1 MKKNLKS
8 GGDYILK
15 DGIYLPSFL
24 FLEKKQQE
32 NIVSPVSGFRPD
44 GALEG
49 SAFQS
54 SVSPS
59 QGFVPKKI
67 FIDKD
72 SFGFLLEEGERIAF
86 LKRLQIAGFTIFFRG
101 AEDER
106 GVAPFYELKKD
117 FSNIRQLQDGSQFNH
132 SLDREEIKKLGI
144 ARDEILLLDA
154 HDLTGQTIEIE
165 RVFCHN
171 GFVSQTDG
179 NNWNV
184 VFLNDS
190 ANNVVPELPSYD
202 DPKYFQKM
210 VFVLNRSIDGGCDE
224 IVTSLG
230 DYFRSPHCKNP
241 PLFDMEGFL
250 TLLLSN
256 RLFDEL
262 KEPISNKFRKTL
274 EDFVFNNI
282 TSNKEFFAA
291 IELFPKRYAA
301 LEGYLD
307 KLSQLG
313 VLFGV
318 LYNYRKY
325 PELIEKFPDKKDQ
338 LIRRIDHEAK
348 VNPDLNLAQVSSI
361 LANILRGEEEVAIQ
375 KFCDLVEHLD
385 ALEDMGEEAVLK
397 YKMTA
402 LFASAAHNNLRS
414 DFFDK
419 QLLQNISQAI
429 DPNAD
434 RNSKISQYDFDEIL
448 RDLNSS
454 NITKIAELALET
466 NQDFLSEKLVI
477 AATRANP
484 QLSQQLLKAYCQKS
498 DVSIESKKNVICSL
512 PSRMV
517 QNFLHGKVIESLDQ
531 FLSLE
536 DLVGLRST
544 RHVAY
549 KNPKHKTYLQSY
561 DASKT
566 VIEESQEWIHG
577 DNIEGEVAKSIAAI
591 KITNR
596 DGEIDTDEVKSLI
609 DLALLKTEVKHFS
622 FSKDL
627 NLTDEYLA
635 ALGER
640 GATYEVNDYENYWGI
655 GNLVRESAVRVKSE
669 IRIAFSGL
677 RDHIA
682 VDNPHEKS
690 SCNMG
695 LAGEVL
701 NGSSQNLRIRT
712 AVIQDSDITQNLLQ
726 QEYQSQLFD
735 SVPRFN
741 ILDAEVVEGLKKQAS
756 DEYIFCKFRQYLKAN
771 VKSRLLSVDAAEEFF
786 GLVEDLSVLGE
797 VSISKGDDGFFYAE
811 STQDR
816 NLSYVIKAPSP
827 NISAAKSLAEE
838 DLIRKIIDE
847 YRDPEKGFSWSASY
861 EKEDTRYDSSDHAG
875 SMERMF
881 NERLGSCRHRAAAVL
896 YKIKSTLSQEDCS
909 RCRMVGIDNNH
920 VVLEVKY
927 SDGEWIK
934 ADFGGSENYQ
944 LTTLDNSLIYGA
956 EKLAT
961 PQLPVANKKK
971 LKSSKPQQE
980 QVAEQEEDSAAQ
992 LMIKA
997 LSSLTKF
1004 SKVVTK
1010 EDLTAAIASK
1020 SKSLIVAS
1028 NLEDNANFLLSE
1040 AVNSGREVFYI
1051 DDPKKAELHKMNLR
1065 IGSEGIPFI
1074 ALEGQLFDFLQRA
1087 KSADRPPL
1095 LLINWDVF
1103 DAKQRVAM
1111 NTILDQERMI
1121 FNVAID
1127 GSIQIVG
1134 FASQYPKDASFIH
1147 RHDICVVSEISPK
1160 ATEQEKKTS
1169 HIIDLEGFSNWRRKL
1184 FGEIILVGEE
1194 MVWQKS
1200 DFVLALESGERNFEI
1215 INLSPKHEQE
1225 LQYELKQ
1232 ALATGKFSYH
1242 GYEIAAA
1249 EDLEVAGRGDN
1260 VFDFSKFRDAS
1271 QVGVKEYSQM
1281 PRDATLINKHLFDL
1295 LICDKAIEGE
1305 LYYEREGLIKRASE
1319 GEEKLLKLF
1328 ISSEL
1333 SDGQWY
1339 CLFNEAQKHGLK
1351 LKLLLNYGVELPSE
1365 VQTSKIQNRFENKET
1380 TTCIIFHDDA
1390 QEALKQVKADQP
1402 EIYAVVDVEDFT
1414 YQDLVEKLDFET
1426 TESGFKNFRKIESE
1440 IVERLRA
1447 GEKIVLKGKFSE
1459 GLFNSLAPLFF
1470 SELGRNL
1477 TVISEEVERDGNFE
1491 WLSPE
1496 SFERFGTSAVEEKFS
1511 KVRLENFNASQDLRG
1526 SEGEAERF
1534 ITERKSDLLNDL
1546 TQSNMLRLMGYSGVG
1561 KSSLLREFEKDDQE
1575 TVKVYRELTSFQ
1587 DWAQSKG
1594 GEGKIKILFID
1605 ESNMEDLH
1613 LTMFSPL
1620 KEGGKQRI
1628 FYKQKFYELDENHKV
1643 VFACNPLQFRGG
1655 RFEQKL
1661 FEDATIP
1668 VVELRDFPPSYI
1680 YERIL
1685 KKTIYENLVPEI
1697 WSQIPE
1703 SIFKERCAEF
1713 IEQYQQTNA
1722 GKKADEG
1729 NAETVRELQENVL
1742 RFIETSI
1749 SRQPNPQ
1756 INNADFV
1763 STEATKEVEE
1773 SLALSLRIRQK
1784 QYEGQF
1790 PYEACGLK
1798 GVLLNGDSGTGKS
1811 VLIKSVLE
1819 SEGLEEI
1826 KSDAQVSAAGKRGYY
1841 KISASLPL
1849 KDKKKIITKAFEEG
1863 NVVWI
1868 DELNS
1873 CLEGGLEKLLN
1884 AVLTGEHPDGKKGGS
1899 GFMLVASVNSAVDLE
1914 GRSMISPALL
1924 HRMTWHDVK
1933 SLTDYAEADLAKIVK
1948 CWSPGDAVSNS
1959 AAQDIARD
1967 FVACLNYGADTGFN
1981 LRMLKKVLPSLVQNY
1996 EAGLPLENSGNVVI
2010 HEKEEVEIVASSILL
2025 GHEDEASVVVLK
2037 EIIPEKLPQSA
2048 NVVEPIQ
2055 DNPST
2060 SPKVS
2065 RDTNS
2070 LDSGKGGKERRAKK
2084 NGGMVTSRSSSALE
2098 VGDATKLDPK
2108 GQGGCCTIS

>member
-1 MKKNLKS
+1 MIFKELM
-8 GGDYILK
+8 
-15 DGIYLPSFL
+15 
-24 FLEKKQQE
+24 
-32 NIVSPVSGFRPD
+32 
-44 GALEG
+44 G
-49 SAFQS
+49 S
-54 SVSPS
+54 
-59 QGFVPKKI
+59 
-67 FIDKD
+67 
-72 SFGFLLEEGERIAF
+72 
-86 LKRLQIAGFTIFFRG
+86 
-101 AEDER
+101 
-106 GVAPFYELKKD
+106 
-117 FSNIRQLQDGSQFNH
+117 
-132 SLDREEIKKLGI
+132 
-144 ARDEILLLDA
+144 
-154 HDLTGQTIEIE
+154 
-165 RVFCHN
+165 
-171 GFVSQTDG
+171 
-179 NNWNV
+179 
-184 VFLNDS
+184 
-190 ANNVVPELPSYD
+190 
-202 DPKYFQKM
+202 
-210 VFVLNRSIDGGCDE
+210 SIDP
-224 IVTSLG
+224 S
-230 DYFRSPHCKNP
+230 
-241 PLFDMEGFL
+241 
-250 TLLLSN
+250 
-256 RLFDEL
+256 
-262 KEPISNKFRKTL
+262 
-274 EDFVFNNI
+274 
-282 TSNKEFFAA
+282 
-291 IELFPKRYAA
+291 
-301 LEGYLD
+301 
-307 KLSQLG
+307 
-313 VLFGV
+313 
-318 LYNYRKY
+318 
-325 PELIEKFPDKKDQ
+325 
-338 LIRRIDHEAK
+338 
-348 VNPDLNLAQVSSI
+348 
-361 LANILRGEEEVAIQ
+361 
-375 KFCDLVEHLD
+375 
-385 ALEDMGEEAVLK
+385 
-397 YKMTA
+397 
-402 LFASAAHNNLRS
+402 
-414 DFFDK
+414 
-419 QLLQNISQAI
+419 
-429 DPNAD
+429 AD

-448 RDLNSS
+448 RDLNSA
-454 NITKIAELALET
+454 NITKIAELVLET

-484 QLSQQLLKAYCQKS
+484 QLSQQLVTAYCQKS

-517 QNFLHGKVIESLDQ
+517 QNFLHGKVIESSDQ

-544 RHVAY
+544 SQSTY
-549 KNPKHKTYLQSY
+549 QNPKHTTYLQSY
-561 DASKT
+561 NASGMA
-566 VIEESQEWIHG
+566 IGDSHEWICG
-577 DNIEGEVAKSIAAI
+577 EMIEGEIAKNIAAV
-591 KITNR
+591 KIASR
-596 DGEIDTDEVKSLI
+596 DGEITIYQVESLT
-609 DLALLKTEVKHFS
+609 DLALLETQTKHFS
-622 FSKDL
+622 FSANL
-627 NLTDEYLA
+627 NLTKEYLET
-635 ALGER
+635 LGER
-640 GATYEVNDYENYWGI
+640 GVTYEVNDYENYWGI
-655 GNLVRESAVRVKSE
+655 GNLVRESAVSAKSG
-669 IRIAFSGL
+669 IRIAFNGFPE
-677 RDHIA
+677 HIA
-682 VDNPHEKS
+682 VDDPSAQENYK
-690 SCNMG
+690 MG

-701 NGSSQNLRIRT
+701 NGSSQNLQVRT
-712 AVIQDSDITQNLLQ
+712 AVIKDNDITQNLLQ
-726 QEYQSQLFD
+726 QEYKPQHFF
-735 SVPRFN
+735 SVPPFN
-741 ILDAEVVEGLKKQAS
+741 ILDKKAVDDLKKQGS
-756 DEYIFCKFRQYLKAN
+756 NEHIFCKFRQSLKAN

-786 GLVEDLSVLGE
+786 GLVEDLSVSGE
-797 VSISKGDDGFFYAE
+797 ISISKGDDGFFYAE
-811 STQDR
+811 STQDC
-816 NLSYVIKAPSP
+816 NLNYVIKAPSP
-827 NISAAKSLAEE
+827 RISAAKSLSEE
-838 DLIRKIIDE
+838 DPIRKIIDE

-881 NERLGSCRHRAAAVL
+881 DERLGSCRHRAAAVL
-896 YKIKSTLSQEDCS
+896 YKIKSTLSPEDCS
-909 RCRMVGIDNNH
+909 RCRMVWIDNNH
-920 VVLEVKY
+920 VVLEVQS

-934 ADFGGSENYQ
+934 ADFGGGGNYQ

-956 EKLAT
+956 EKLAA
-961 PQLPVANKKK
+961 PELPVANKKK

-992 LMIKA
+992 LMFNA

-1010 EDLTAAIASK
+1010 EELTAAIASK
-1020 SKSLIVAS
+1020 RKSLIVAS

-1040 AVNSGREVFYI
+1040 AVKSGREVFYI
-1051 DDPKKAELHKMNLR
+1051 DDPKKAELHKMNLQ
-1065 IGSEGIPFI
+1065 IGSDGIPVI
-1074 ALEGQLFDFLQRA
+1074 ALEGQIFDFLQRA

-1095 LLINWDVF
+1095 LLINWDGF

-1121 FNVAID
+1121 SDVAID

-1147 RHDICVVSEISPK
+1147 RHDVCVVAEISPK
-1160 ATEQEKKTS
+1160 TTEQEKKTS

-1184 FGEIILVGEE
+1184 FGEITLDGEN

-1200 DFVLALESGERNFEI
+1200 DFVLALESGEKNFEI

-1242 GYEIAAA
+1242 GYEIAIA

-1260 VFDFSKFRDAS
+1260 AFDFNKFRDAS
-1271 QVGVKEYSQM
+1271 QVGVKEYSEM
-1281 PRDATLINKHLFDL
+1281 PHDATLINKHLFDL
-1295 LICDKAIEGE
+1295 LICDKLIEGE

-1351 LKLLLNYGVELPSE
+1351 LELFLNYDVELPPE
-1365 VQTSKIQNRFENKET
+1365 VQTHEIQNSFENKET
-1380 TTCIIFHDDA
+1380 TTRIIFHDDA
-1390 QEALKQVKADQP
+1390 QEALKQVKTDQP

-1414 YQDLVEKLDFET
+1414 YQDLVEKFDFET
-1426 TESGFKNFRKIESE
+1426 TESGFKNFRKVESE

-1477 TVISEEVERDGNFE
+1477 TVISEEVERDGNFG

-1496 SFERFGTSAVEEKFS
+1496 SFWRFGPTADGAKFS
-1511 KVRLENFNASQDLRG
+1511 KVRLENFNASQDLQG
-1526 SEGEAERF
+1526 SDAEATRF

-1546 TQSNMLRLMGYSGVG
+1546 KQSNMLRLMGYSGVG

-1575 TVKVYRELTSFQ
+1575 TVKVYRELTSFE
-1587 DWAQSKG
+1587 DWAQSKDG
-1594 GEGKIKILFID
+1594 DGKIKILFID

-1643 VFACNPLQFRGG
+1643 VFACNPVQFGGG

-1685 KKTIYENLVPEI
+1685 KKTIYENLIPEI
-1697 WSQIPE
+1697 QEQIPE

-1713 IEQYQQTNA
+1713 IGQYQQTNS

-1756 INNADFV
+1756 INNPDFV

-1790 PYEACGLK
+1790 PYEACGLN

-1826 KSDAQVSAAGKRGYY
+1826 KSDSQVSAAFKRGYY

-1849 KDKKKIITKAFEEG
+1849 EDKKKIITKAFEEG

-1884 AVLTGEHPDGKKGGS
+1884 AVLTGEHPDGKEGGS

-1914 GRSMISPALL
+1914 GRSMISPALF

-1948 CWSPGDAVSNS
+1948 CWSSGDEVSNS
-1959 AAQDIARD
+1959 AAQDIAHD
-1967 FVACLNYGADTGFN
+1967 FVACLNCGADTGFN

-1996 EAGLPLENSGNVVI
+1996 ATELLLKSSGNVI
-2010 HEKEEVEIVASSILL
+2010 DAKEELEMVASSIDL
-2025 GHEDEASVVVLK
+2025 GKDDKVSVSVLK
-2037 EIIPEKLPQSA
+2037 EVIPENLPQSA
-2048 NVVEPIQ
+2048 NFVEPIP

-2065 RDTNS
+2065 RKVSRDIASPNS
-2070 LDSGKGGKERRAKK
+2070 GEDVVKERRAKK
-2084 NGGMVTSRSSSALE
+2084 GGGMEKSKSSSALE
-2098 VGDATKLDPK
+2098 VEDVTKLDQK
-2108 GQGGCCTIS
+2108 SHDKCCIIS